1 MSFWYL
7 ILDRF
12 GHKVMLCPC
21 LLCWDYWFTV
31 TRKRRN
37 SLCKIVTR
45 FHELHRL
52 AVLMS
57 WQRSCHAIKDAL
69 KRKWEEVLPRVYFYF
84 YFHQFFPFDSSV
96 DFLFYS
102 SNSFSSSCVFWLR
115 TFFIL
120 HVILDLHPHLESLSS
135 FSSWISFSSSIS

>member
-1 MSFWYL
+1 M
-7 ILDRF
+7 
-12 GHKVMLCPC
+12 
-21 LLCWDYWFTV
+21 CWDYWFTV

-52 AVLMS
+52 AVWIP
-57 WQRSCHAIKDAL
+57 WQRSFEKDAL
-69 KRKWEEVLPRVYFYF
+69 KRKWEEVLPRVDFYF

-102 SNSFSSSCVFWLR
+102 YNSFSSNSFSSNSFSSNRVFWLR
-115 TFFIL
+115 KLFIL
-120 HVILDLHPHLESLSS
+120 HMILHLHLHLESLSS
-135 FSSWISFSSSIS
+135 SSSWISFSSSIS